1 MRVVKD
7 AVYNETY
14 KYILEQV
21 NNLDI
26 FRVID
31 DDLAPIKKLASK
43 FADCD
48 KILVLGTGGSSLGG
62 KCLVNFQANM
72 SGIEPRVIFIENVDS
87 RSFHNAIRK
96 CNPANTGIIV
106 ISKSGRTTE
115 TLMTFLTLC
124 EMWKDFDYKNRAIAI
139 TEFSDNN
146 DLRKIANSLN
156 MEVVEHNPKIGGR
169 FSVFSVVGLLP
180 ALLGNV
186 DIDAFTKA
194 AQKILIEVK
203 ENSEARTFSDTYE
216 MYDKAFKNG
225 VINQHVI
232 MPYSDMLED
241 YTKWAVQLI
250 SESLGKSGD
259 FGITPIRAMGTVD
272 QHSMLQLFLGGPA
285 NKFYTIIVAKN
296 NEPTLLIKP
305 SICGKVIEHL
315 KGHTINELMYAHA
328 KATIQVLKAK
338 APVRVLEYDEI
349 NIATIGEL
357 MVKNFIEVLAIAHLA
372 NINPFDQPAVEESK
386 RLALQYLNNFQDK

>member
-1 MRVVKD
+1 MKD

-14 KYILEQV
+14 KHILEQI

-26 FRVID
+26 FKVIYE
-31 DDLAPIKKLASK
+31 DLAPIKKLAKK
-43 FADCD
+43 FSNCG

-62 KCLVNFQANM
+62 KCLVNFQANA
-72 SGIEPRVIFIENVDS
+72 SGVEPRVIFVENVDS
-87 RSFHNAIRK
+87 RNFLNAIRK
-96 CNPANTGIIV
+96 CNPADTGLIV

-124 EMWKDFDYKNRAIAI
+124 EMWKNFDYQNRAVAI
-139 TEFSDNN
+139 TEFSDDN
-146 DLRKIANSLN
+146 DLRKIATSLN

-186 DIDAFTKA
+186 DIDGFTKA
-194 AQKILIEVK
+194 AQKTLIEVQ
-203 ENSEARTFSDTYE
+203 EDSNARTFSEAYE
-216 MYDKAFKNG
+216 MYDKAFKNR
-225 VINQHVI
+225 VINQYVI

-250 SESLGKSGD
+250 SESLGKSKD
-259 FGITPIRAMGTVD
+259 FGITPIRTMGTVD

-296 NEPTLLIKP
+296 NEPTLPIQP
-305 SICGKVIEHL
+305 TICGKVIDYL
-315 KGHTINELMYAHA
+315 KGHTTNELMYAHA
-328 KATIQVLKAK
+328 KATIQVLKAN
-338 APVRVLEYDEI
+338 APVRVLEYEKID
-349 NIATIGEL
+349 IATLGEL
-357 MVKNFIEVLAIAHLA
+357 MAKNFIEVLVIAHLVHV
-372 NINPFDQPAVEESK
+372 NPFDQPAVEESK
-386 RLALQYLNNFQDK
+386 RLALQYLNNF